1 VQQPRA
7 RQHCGVGLLGHLE
20 DAELPL
26 HEGDDPLV
34 VQVGEDRGRP

>member
-1 VQQPRA
+1 MLAQQPRA
-7 RQHCGVGLLGHLE
+7 CQRYRVGLLGNFE

-34 VQVGEDRGRP
+34 V